1 LVAGFSFAVA
11 VFAAVA
17 DPSSAADLVLA
28 ALPVAAFAAWA
39 LTPRVRL
46 WAVSPA
52 VLVPVVVAQR
62 SGALEPLFFEVSIL
76 AFVVARWSRSRVEAV
91 MLGLASLAAPVV
103 VSLIQNPSE
112 IAVGIWILGIA
123 FPWAIGWALA
133 RQAQLAS
140 ELDATRRELAHQ
152 TLLSERRR
160 IARDVHD
167 LVGHGL
173 AAVMLQVTSA
183 RHVLRRDPGAAEDAL
198 RSAEAL
204 GRRSMEEL
212 RRTVSLLRDDETEGR
227 SPLPSIGEI
236 RALVDDAR
244 AGGLSVELR
253 LRGDLAEVPAGVA
266 VALYRI
272 AQEAL
277 ANAARHA
284 PGARTVLGLEL
295 IDGQI
300 GLTAETHG
308 RGLPK
313 PTTDPQRPRYGVLG
327 MRERA
332 AALGG
337 KFHAGPTV
345 DGWRVSCR
353 IPLPIGEESA
363 NTDSGSP

>member
-17 DPSSAADLVLA
+17 DASSAADLVLA
-28 ALPVAAFAAWA
+28 ALPVAAFGAWA

-52 VLVPVVVAQR
+52 VLVLVVVAQR
-62 SGALEPLFFEVSIL
+62 SGALEPLFFEVSLL

-91 MLGLASLAAPVV
+91 VLGLASLAAPVV

-123 FPWAIGWALA
+123 FPWGIGWALA
-133 RQAQLAS
+133 HQARLAS

-173 AAVMLQVTSA
+173 AAVMLQVASA
-183 RHVLRRDPGAAEDAL
+183 RHVLPPRSWRSGGRPSLGGGT
-198 RSAEAL
+198 RSAEHGGAPSDRL
-204 GRRSMEEL
+204 AASRR
-212 RRTVSLLRDDETEGR
+212 REGR
-227 SPLPSIGEI
+227 SPLPSIEEI

-244 AGGLSVELR
+244 PGGVSVELR
-253 LRGDLAEVPAGVA
+253 VRGDLAQVPAGVG

-284 PGARTVLGLEL
+284 PGARTVLGFKLL
-295 IDGQI
+295 DGEV

-308 RGLPK
+308 RGLTRS
-313 PTTDPQRPRYGVLG
+313 TTDTERPRYRVLG

-337 KFHAGPTV
+337 QFDAGPTV

-353 IPLPIGEESA
+353 IPLRIAEGSA
-363 NTDSGSP
+363 SADSGSP